1 MRTFTLS
8 DFNYPFDESLIAHTP
23 ASPRDHA
30 RLLVYNRKDKSITD
44 TVFYKL
50 YRFLEPETTL
60 VVNNSK
66 VEKARMLFGNK
77 EVFVVQV
84 MNNRTI
90 EAMVRPGKKFKLG
103 AEVELAP
110 GIIAKVQAI
119 QPDGLR
125 VLTFNCDLDSPEL
138 EKFKLTPFPPYIKAD
153 ESLAKEYQTV
163 YANPLG
169 SKAAPT
175 AGLHFTE
182 LLIKQLQERHF
193 LFEEVTLHVG
203 LGTFAP
209 VKVDDI
215 TQHKMH
221 SEHYFVPPV
230 TYDQIANSKHVTAVG
245 TTSVR
250 VLESIAK
257 SGKLTDDTD
266 IFITPGY
273 EFQRVNS
280 LITNFHLPES
290 TLLMLV
296 SAFMGYDEMM
306 RVYEHAVKEKYRF
319 FSFGDAMLIV

>member
-44 TVFYKL
+44 TVFYKI
-50 YRFLEPETTL
+50 YRYLEPGTTI

-103 AEVELAP
+103 TEIELAP
-110 GIIAKVQAI
+110 GISAKVQAI

-153 ESLAKEYQTV
+153 ESLAEEYQTV

-182 LLIKQLQERHF
+182 LLIKQLQERNF

-209 VKVDDI
+209 VKVEVI

-221 SEHYFVPPV
+221 SEHYFLPPI
-230 TYDQIANSKHVTAVG
+230 THEHISKAKHVTAVR
-245 TTSVR
+245 TTSIR
-250 VLESIAK
+250 VLESVAK
-257 SGKLTDDTD
+257 TGELRGDTD

-296 SAFMGYDEMM
+296 SAFMGYEEMM
-306 RVYEHAVKEKYRF
+306 RVYNHAVKERYRF